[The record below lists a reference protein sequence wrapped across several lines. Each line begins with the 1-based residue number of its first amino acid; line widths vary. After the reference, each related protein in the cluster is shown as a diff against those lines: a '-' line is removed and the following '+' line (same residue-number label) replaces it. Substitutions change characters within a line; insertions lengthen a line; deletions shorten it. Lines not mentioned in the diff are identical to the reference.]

1 MHITPEMIG
10 LVSFCVGT
18 IAAVWRASSA
28 VAKMQCEL
36 RDAINRVETDL
47 TIKDLKLQNL
57 QEVQVLSLNGF
68 RKKIE
73 HFIARTRG
81 EIADHD
87 RRLDDLEAFLT
98 KTTDF
103 VRRR

>member
-10 LVSFCVGT
+10 LLSFCIGT
-18 IAAVWRASSA
+18 ISVVWRASNA
-28 VAKMQCEL
+28 VSRMKCEL

-57 QEVQVLSLNGF
+57 QDVQVLSVNGF
-68 RKKIE
+68 REKIE
-73 HFIARTRG
+73 HFVSRTRG
-81 EIADHD
+81 EIAENNK
-87 RRLDDLEAFLT
+87 RLEDLESFLT